1 MTVQPPN
8 RDFVPATRAA
18 GVFAPIQREFERLLD
33 QFGAGFA
40 PLVDFEIVPRM
51 DVRDASD
58 GLEITVEL
66 PGMADED
73 VKVTLEDDVL
83 TVSGEKKTETER
95 KEADYR
101 VAERRY
107 GAFSR
112 SITLPASVDGEKL
125 TASMEKGVL
134 KIVAP
139 KNGKSHAKTIQIQ
152 AAK

>member
-1 MTVQPPN
+1 MTVQPPT
-8 RDFVPATRAA
+8 RDFASATRPG

-40 PLVDFEIVPRM
+40 PFAELDIAPRM
-51 DVRDASD
+51 DVRDTAEA
-58 GLEITVEL
+58 LEITVEL
-66 PGMADED
+66 PGIADED
-73 VKVTLEDDVL
+73 VKVTLEDEVL

-95 KEADYR
+95 KEAEYR
-101 VAERRY
+101 VGERRY

-112 SITLPASVDGEKL
+112 SIHLPASVDAEKL
-125 TASMEKGVL
+125 AASMDKGVL

-139 KNGKSHAKTIQIQ
+139 KNGKSHSKTIQIQ